1 MFSWKVVV
9 VVFACAGKFAVGSGS
24 PNPGGDAVQDNAR
37 TAGKGVTFK
46 VLPRE
51 TGSGSQQPIS
61 HSEMSADELTSF
73 EAGRVAHVVQVVARV
88 AAQVIPWSSPPT
100 RVYRT
105 AGI

>member
-1 MFSWKVVV
+1 MFSWKVVA
-9 VVFACAGKFAVGSGS
+9 VVFAFAGKFAVGSG
-24 PNPGGDAVQDNAR
+24 PNPGGDAVQENAR

-46 VLPRE
+46 ILPQA
-51 TGSGSQQPIS
+51 TGSGSQPQY
-61 HSEMSADELTSF
+61 ETSADELTLF

-105 AGI
+105 AGM